1 MSLAHEFNALLAIAY
16 RDLLKFLRDRSR
28 MVGTLVFPAVFIL
41 ILGGAFGAAAQSGY
55 QFEFQTFIFF
65 GVFAQNM
72 WQSSAT
78 GIISLIEDREND
90 FSQAIFVAP
99 LSRYTILGGKI
110 LGESLV
116 ALTQG
121 IVIFVFGLVIGVRMA
136 PSQALALIPV
146 AIAICLYGGAFG
158 LILMANMNS
167 QRGAQQVFPFLLLPQ
182 FFLGGVFTP
191 VDKFN
196 PVLAFL
202 SRISPLRYA
211 VDLMRGGYY
220 GSVDGSAGAVLA
232 SQPFNLAVM
241 AVSGVVFVMIG
252 TAVFVR
258 KERTR

>member
-1 MSLAHEFNALLAIAY
+1 MSITHELNALLAIAY

-28 MVGTLVFPAVFIL
+28 LVGTLVFPAVFII

-55 QFEFQTFIFF
+55 KFEFQTFIFL

-72 WQSSAT
+72 WSSAAT

-121 IVIFVFGLVIGVRMA
+121 VVIFIFGLVIGVHIA
-136 PSQALALIPV
+136 PSQMLALIPV
-146 AIAICLYGGAFG
+146 AILICLYGG
-158 LILMANMNS
+158 
-167 QRGAQQVFPFLLLPQ
+167 VFPFILLPQ

-191 VDKFN
+191 VDKFS
-196 PVLAFL
+196 PLLAFL

-211 VDLMRGGYY
+211 VDLMRGVYY
-220 GSVDGSAGAVLA
+220 GGVEASAGAVLA

-241 AVSGVVFVMIG
+241 AATGSIFVLIG
-252 TAVFVR
+252 TALFVR
-258 KERTR
+258 KERMR

>member
-1 MSLAHEFNALLAIAY
+1 MSITHELNALLAIAY

-28 MVGTLVFPAVFIL
+28 LVGTLVFPAVFII

-55 QFEFQTFIFF
+55 KFEFQTFIFL

-72 WQSSAT
+72 WSSAAT

-121 IVIFVFGLVIGVRMA
+121 IVIFIFGLVIGVHIA
-136 PSQALALIPV
+136 PSQMLALIPV
-146 AIAICLYGGAFG
+146 AILICLYGGAFG
-158 LILMANMNS
+158 LIVMANMNS
-167 QRGAQQVFPFLLLPQ
+167 QRGAQQVFPFILLPQ

-191 VDKFN
+191 VDKFS
-196 PVLAFL
+196 PLLAFL

-211 VDLMRGGYY
+211 VDLMRGVNY
-220 GSVDGSAGAVLA
+220 GGVEASAGAVLA

-241 AVSGVVFVMIG
+241 AATGSIFMLIG
-252 TAVFVR
+252 TALFVR
-258 KERTR
+258 KERMR